1 MCRLSCLYIHFSLCL
16 TNTFLESLLILRF
29 VFFVLVQSDHVIQ
42 ELVTAEIMKNIFSP
56 LNSLNPQCT
65 VRSCLS

>member
-1 MCRLSCLYIHFSLCL
+1 MQ
-16 TNTFLESLLILRF
+16 TFLSLHSFFLMPDKHLSRKF
-29 VFFVLVQSDHVIQ
+29 VDTKVCFFVLVQSDHVIQ